1 MFEYNDEFWNLARD
15 TEEECASRFR
25 LIDKTFEKNQIRVLE
40 AFIKNRVSERH
51 LFGTTGYGYDDTGRA
66 TIDKV
71 YADVMGCESA
81 LVRHNFVS
89 GTHTLTVCLFG
100 ILRPGDKLV
109 CVTGKPYD
117 SLEKVIGIGG
127 YKNGSLA
134 DFGVR
139 YSQVDFL
146 NGDLDY
152 EEISKECQDAKLVYI
167 QRSRGY
173 SSRRSL
179 SVTEAEEIIRKIKKI
194 NKEIIIMIDNCYC
207 EFVQEREPAMAD
219 LIIGSL
225 IKNPGGG
232 IARTGGY
239 IVGKRNLVALCA
251 NRLTAP
257 GIGAEVG
264 CSLEQNREILLG
276 LFMAPQAVANAL
288 KTAIFCASLFE
299 KLGFSVNPG
308 SSDSRVDIVQRIK
321 LGDKEKM
328 RTFCVGVQA
337 ASPIDSFVKPEE
349 WDMPGYQEKIIMSS
363 GSFTMGATIESSAD
377 GPMREPYAV
386 YYQGGLNFPSGKLC
400 VMEAAWRLI
409 RPGSSDQGE

>member
-1 MFEYNDEFWNLARD
+1 MKLFEYSDEFWKLARD
-15 TEEECASRFR
+15 VEEECFPQFR
-25 LIDKTFEKNQIRVLE
+25 LIDKTFEKNQIRVVE
-40 AFIKNRVSERH
+40 AFINNRVSERH
-51 LFGTTGYGYDDTGRA
+51 LLGTTGYGYDDAGRA

-71 YADVMGCESA
+71 CAEVMGCESA

-89 GTHTLTVCLFG
+89 GTHALAVGLFA
-100 ILRPGDKLV
+100 ILRPCDKLV

-146 NGDLDY
+146 NEDFNY
-152 EEISKECQDAKLVYI
+152 EEITKECQDAKLVYI

-179 SVTEAEEIIRKIKKI
+179 SVEETEELIGKIRKLNEKV
-194 NKEIIIMIDNCYC
+194 IIMIDNCYC

-219 LIIGSL
+219 LIVGSL

-239 IVGKRNLVALCA
+239 IVGKKDLVELCA

-264 CSLEQNREILLG
+264 CSLEQNREILMG
-276 LFMAPQAVANAL
+276 LFMAPQAVVNAL

-299 KLGFSVNPG
+299 KIGFSVNPG
-308 SSDSRVDIVQRIK
+308 SFDARVDIVQSIK
-321 LGDKEKM
+321 LCDKEKI
-328 RTFCVGVQA
+328 RTFCAGVQA

-377 GPMREPYAV
+377 GPMREPYIV

-400 VMEAAWRLI
+400 VMEAAWRLVK
-409 RPGSSDQGE
+409 SSDT